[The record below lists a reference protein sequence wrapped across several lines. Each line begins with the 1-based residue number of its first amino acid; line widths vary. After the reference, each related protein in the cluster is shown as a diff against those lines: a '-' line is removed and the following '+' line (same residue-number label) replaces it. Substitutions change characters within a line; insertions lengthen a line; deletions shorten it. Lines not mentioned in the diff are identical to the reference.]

1 MNTVSHHFFPSR
13 RVLSAALLSA
23 LASAALAQETPQ
35 SGATELDA
43 VYVTGRRAADRL
55 AIDDKRNAGSL
66 IEAIRADDVGRLPD
80 QNVAEAVSRLPGV
93 STLNDQGEGR
103 YLTVR
108 GVSPNLLNVTL
119 NGQTAPAPEPDG
131 RQVKLDDIPSAL
143 IGGVSVAKTITPDMD
158 ANAIAGQVNIET
170 LSAFDRNRTFA
181 SASAAYGYYDIDGE
195 HPYEFD
201 GSFGGVFGAD
211 KQFGAVL
218 AVNRSDRRIGSQN
231 MQNPGDWLEID
242 GEWVP
247 EGLDVRQYS
256 THRVRTGA
264 IANFDWKASDTARLF
279 ARLLYSKYQDV
290 EERDLFAVEFDD
302 DAIVP
307 DSSTGGR
314 FSDAQAL
321 RAFRMREETTR
332 TLTASTGGTFQFG
345 EHTLTAEGTWSRANK
360 RDPQRDRW
368 GFVAGDISGRYQ
380 LDPRGYQVSFDDDAA
395 FTPSA
400 FVLDFWQPEHRRAT
414 EDLTQARAD
423 YLIPFGDHGSDIQ
436 FGMKYTRREK
446 TNSENEELWGYAG
459 GPMTMADI
467 VNGRIDTVMGGRYRL
482 GPRVDGRRVD
492 EYIRAHPGEF
502 RRDEAATLGASLG
515 GDYAINE
522 DITAAY
528 VMTRLWLGD
537 VTVIPG
543 VRVEQTKGKYAAH
556 AFDRTTARLDQPFNR
571 FGSRSYTDF
580 FPGINLRWDAGESLV
595 LRGALTRAI
604 GRPDYASLAPFIDVR
619 DGSNLQPR
627 VTMGNPDL
635 NPLYSNN
642 FDLSLEYYVGNR
654 GILSAAVFYK
664 DIAHPIYEVNRT
676 NQSGDFGGIELT
688 NARVRTWDNA
698 RKARVSGVELNAQYE
713 LGFLPAPL
721 DGLSIGVNASFVD
734 SEAQGLPARSDKVPL
749 LDQSDRVVS
758 ALLSYEKAGF
768 SAQLAY
774 SYRSAMLNQVH
785 ETEPDG
791 DIYWDSLKQWD
802 IKFGYDITARWSVF
816 LEGANLG
823 NAPMRAYAGTRE
835 RTMEIETYG
844 WSARMGVQFKF

>member
-1 MNTVSHHFFPSR
+1 MKTSFHHFFPHR
-13 RVLSAALLSA
+13 TLSAALLSA
-23 LASAALAQETPQ
+23 LASGALAQEAAT

-195 HPYEFD
+195 NPYEFD
-201 GSFGGVFGAD
+201 GSLGGVFGAN
-211 KQFGAVL
+211 KQFGAVV
-218 AVNRSDRRIGSQN
+218 AVNRSDRKIGSQN
-231 MQNPGDWLEID
+231 IQNPGEWIEID
-242 GEWVP
+242 GEWIP
-247 EGLDVRQYS
+247 EGLDLRQYGV
-256 THRVRTGA
+256 HRVRTGA
-264 IANFDWKASDTARLF
+264 IANFDWKASDNARLF

-290 EERDLFAVEFDD
+290 DERDQFIVEFDD
-302 DAIVP
+302 DFIVV
-307 DSSTGGR
+307 DASGGGS
-314 FSDAQAL
+314 FNNAQAV
-321 RAFRMREETTR
+321 RATRRREETTR
-332 TLTASTGGTFQFG
+332 TFTVSTGGKFQFG
-345 EHTLTAEGTWSRANK
+345 ENTLTLEATWSRANK

-368 GFVAGDISGRYQ
+368 DFITSGISGRYQ
-380 LDPRGYQVSFDDDAA
+380 IDPRGYTVSFDDDAA
-395 FTPSA
+395 FTPSR
-400 FVLDFWQPEHRRAT
+400 FILNRYQPEHRRAT
-414 EDLTQARAD
+414 ETLPQARAD
-423 YLIPFGDHGSDIQ
+423 YLIPFGNNGSDIQ

-459 GPMTMADI
+459 GPMTMDD
-467 VNGRIDTVMGGRYRL
+467 VTNGQIDTIMGGRYRM
-482 GPRVDGRRVD
+482 GPRAKGALVDD
-492 EYIRAHPGEF
+492 YILTHPDEF

-537 VTVIPG
+537 VTIIPG
-543 VRVEQTKGKYAAH
+543 VRVEQTKGRYAAH

-571 FGSRSYTDF
+571 FGSRNYTDF

-595 LRGALTRAI
+595 VRGAVTRAI

-642 FDLSLEYYVGNR
+642 FDFSVEYYVGNR
-654 GILSAAVFYK
+654 GVLSAAVFYK

-676 NQSGDFGGIELT
+676 NQSGDFGGITLT

-698 RKARVSGVELNAQYE
+698 RKATVSGLELNAQYE

-749 LDQSDRVVS
+749 LDQSDHVVS

-785 ETEPDG
+785 ETESDG

-802 IKFGYDITARWSVF
+802 LKFGYEITPRWSVF

-823 NAPMRAYAGTRE
+823 NAPMRAYVGTRE